1 MNQEMAKLYSELVSQ
16 REDLVQQLDRLHAN
30 HRKAE
35 TRYDRDPSE
44 GRLRREIT
52 WRESQVI
59 ALLGGIVHWEYNG

>member
-1 MNQEMAKLYSELVSQ
+1 MTQEMAKLYGELVAQ
-16 REDLVQQLDRLHAN
+16 REDLVKKLDEIQEQ
-30 HRKAE
+30 HRKAA